1 MVDGLPVGLQIIGK
15 ALDEP
20 TVLRVAHTFEQS
32 TEWHTLRSPVAH
44 MEPSAVSH
52 QPSARSLKADR

>member
-1 MVDGLPVGLQIIGK
+1 
-15 ALDEP
+15 
-20 TVLRVAHTFEQS
+20 LRVAHAFEQS